1 MEITPVGDRSGAL
14 AAFGI
19 QAGPRV
25 GDEVPVRLPV
35 VQIGRGAQNEIV
47 IDDDSVSASHA
58 RLEFDSGGWRLT
70 DLRSTNGTFVE
81 SVRLAPEV
89 PTPLRYGSTVRFG
102 GVRLHFRPVEEADPD
117 TARADYAPPPP
128 RQRLAEERTG
138 FRLPVWVVILLL
150 LLIVLAIF
158 FFGWVWVEPT
168 PIPPTPTTGLLR
180 PAAPVPAAPPGGPWA

>member
-19 QAGPRV
+19 QVGPRA
-25 GDEVPVRLPV
+25 GEEVPVRSPV
-35 VQIGRGAQNEIV
+35 ARIGRGGQNEIV
-47 IDDDSVSASHA
+47 IDDDSVSSTHA
-58 RLEFDSGGWRLT
+58 RLEFDNGGWRLT

-89 PTPLRYGSTVRFG
+89 PTPLPYGSSVRFG
-102 GVRLHFRPVEEADPD
+102 GVRLHFRPIEEADPEQ
-117 TARADYAPPPP
+117 ARAEYTPPPP

-158 FFGWVWVEPT
+158 FFGWVWVEPS
-168 PIPPTPTTGLLR
+168 PVPPTPTTVLLM
-180 PAAPVPAAPPGGPWA
+180 PAVPPGSL